1 MSITMFIVGAVIFT
15 VYLYFLIW
23 NIFWSSKKQREE
35 NYPGLTG
42 MGDPVDYDGMGNYG
56 RFPSTVPPKRK
67 RPVKKARKVK
77 TKVKERV

>member
-1 MSITMFIVGAVIFT
+1 MSQTMFIVGTVIFA

-23 NIFWSSKKQREE
+23 NIFYSAKKQREE

-56 RFPSTVPPKRK
+56 RFASTVPEKRK
-67 RPVKKARKVK
+67 RTKKNK
-77 TKVKERV
+77 TKTKERV

>member
-1 MSITMFIVGAVIFT
+1 MSTTMFIVGTVIFA

-23 NIFWSSKKQREE
+23 NIFYSAKKQREE

-56 RFPSTVPPKRK
+56 RFPSTVPEKRK
-67 RPVKKARKVK
+67 RTKRNK
-77 TKVKERV
+77 TKTKNKV

>member
-1 MSITMFIVGAVIFT
+1 MSTTMFIVGTVIFA

-23 NIFWSSKKQREE
+23 NIFYSAKKQREE

-56 RFPSTVPPKRK
+56 RFPSTVPEKRK
-67 RPVKKARKVK
+67 RTKRNK
-77 TKVKERV
+77 TKTKNRV

>member
-42 MGDPVDYDGMGNYG
+42 MGDPIDYDGMGNYG
-56 RFPSTVPPKRK
+56 RFPESNMPTPKRK
-67 RPVKKARKVK
+67 RAKRNK
-77 TKVKERV
+77 TKTKERV

>member
-1 MSITMFIVGAVIFT
+1 MSTTMFIVGTVIFA

-23 NIFWSSKKQREE
+23 NIFYSAKKQREE

-56 RFPSTVPPKRK
+56 RFPSTVPEKRK
-67 RPVKKARKVK
+67 RTKRNK
-77 TKVKERV
+77 TKIKERV

>member
-1 MSITMFIVGAVIFT
+1 MFIVGTVIFA

-23 NIFWSSKKQREE
+23 NIFYSAKKQREE

-56 RFPSTVPPKRK
+56 RFPSTVPEKRK
-67 RPVKKARKVK
+67 RTKKNK
-77 TKVKERV
+77 TKTKERV

>member
-1 MSITMFIVGAVIFT
+1 MSTTMFIVGTVIFA

-23 NIFWSSKKQREE
+23 NIFYSAKKQREE

-56 RFPSTVPPKRK
+56 RFPSTVPEKRK
-67 RPVKKARKVK
+67 RTKKNK
-77 TKVKERV
+77 TKTKERV

>member
-1 MSITMFIVGAVIFT
+1 MSTTMFIVGTVIFA

-23 NIFWSSKKQREE
+23 NIFYSAKKQREE

-56 RFPSTVPPKRK
+56 RFPSTVPEKRK
-67 RPVKKARKVK
+67 RAKRNK
-77 TKVKERV
+77 TKTKDRV